1 MKIQNVALAANW
13 NKINKVTVLKLLK
26 LKLK

>member
-1 MKIQNVALAANW
+1 MKIQNNALAANW
-13 NKINKVTVLKLLK
+13 NKINKVTVLKVFK